1 MILAYE
7 RRRYP
12 QARRVRHPTN
22 RDLKC
27 FAAMPANR
35 RRLQFRVKHGIRND
49 RYFEHSVALTCASDS
64 QSETVLI
71 GLLRTSFV

>member
-1 MILAYE
+1 MNGAAIRKLAE
-7 RRRYP
+7 FGIRR
-12 QARRVRHPTN
+12 TETC
-22 RDLKC
+22 KC
-27 FAAMPANR
+27 FAAMLANR